1 MKEYGLT
8 FWEKQIVWNKRFVVV
23 KTDIDPLTL
32 TIDDIN
38 GSSHEG
44 FDIEWGD
51 VLDTIYDGVEE
62 IMDIEIVGNNKHH
75 IQEEE
80 E

>member
-8 FWEKQIVWNKRFVVV
+8 FWEKQIVWNKRYVVV
-23 KTDIDPLTL
+23 KTDKDPLTL
-32 TIDDIN
+32 TIDDID
-38 GSSHEG
+38 GPSHEG

-80 E
+80 